1 MFVFA
6 TVCNLDCNNH
16 GISNSDCL
24 TCTCDPNWGGPTCG
38 GRYLCIIKGNKQEIK
53 RERKN
58 PPKKQQ
64 QKNTKINK

>member
-16 GISNSDCL
+16 GSSNSDCL

-38 GRYLCIIKGNKQEIK
+38 GRYLCRNKGNKQEIK
-53 RERKN
+53 R
-58 PPKKQQ
+58 
-64 QKNTKINK
+64 